1 MILTFLMLSGCF
13 VFLREKWK
21 INKIDLYLMYQSF
34 VHSNMTDM
42 QYEITVSER
51 KIKQRKDFKRQ
62 REKQTHTKKLKKSER
77 RESITFMVRCY
88 GLVLVIFYL
97 GNVLHDI
104 MSTSTENRFILI
116 EIYNEFP
123 IQLVNDKNKNKKIT
137 MPQNVYQQFIKSIF
151 KYYFL
156 KKCFLSSSFL
166 FFQLHTNFL

>member
-1 MILTFLMLSGCF
+1 MILTFLMLSSCF
-13 VFLREKWK
+13 VFLRKKGK
-21 INKIDLYLMYQSF
+21 INKIDLYLMYQSY

-51 KIKQRKDFKRQ
+51 KIKQRKDVKRQ
-62 REKQTHTKKLKKSER
+62 REKQTHTKKFKKNER
-77 RESITFMVRCY
+77 KESITFMVRFY
-88 GLVLVIFYL
+88 GLILVIFYL

-123 IQLVNDKNKNKKIT
+123 IQLVNDKKKIT
-137 MPQNVYQQFIKSIF
+137 MLQNVYQHFIKSIF

-156 KKCFLSSSFL
+156 KKGFLSSSFL
-166 FFQLHTNFL
+166 FFQLHTHFL

>member
-13 VFLREKWK
+13 VYLREKRK

-42 QYEITVSER
+42 QYEIKVSER
-51 KIKQRKDFKRQ
+51 KIKQRKDVKRQ

-123 IQLVNDKNKNKKIT
+123 IQLVNDKNKKKIT
-137 MPQNVYQQFIKSIF
+137 MLQNVY
-151 KYYFL
+151 
-156 KKCFLSSSFL
+156 
-166 FFQLHTNFL
+166 